1 MMKRSLLYTLILPF
15 TVMVLLSGCAQ
26 VKEKFSGTRTTSEI
40 KPSSRYF
47 DFNDVLIPGDL
58 TKEAKE
64 SFITNGHGRLV
75 LSGRVKGESLA
86 QFFITNM
93 YSDGWTALNEYEYL
107 GSIKL
112 FFKKSERIASILIAE
127 NPLGTRVEI
136 WVIPQGKI

>member
-1 MMKRSLLYTLILPF
+1 MKRVLLYILMIPLAAMLF
-15 TVMVLLSGCAQ
+15 LPGCAQ
-26 VKEKFSGTRTTSEI
+26 VREKFSQTPASAA
-40 KPSSRYF
+40 KQPSARYF

-58 TKEAKE
+58 AKEFKE

-75 LSGRVKGESLA
+75 LSGRVESESLS
-86 QFFITNM
+86 QYFITSM
-93 YSDGWTALNEYEYL
+93 YTDGWAALNQYKYQ

-112 FFKKSERIASILIAE
+112 FFKKSERIATILITE

>member
-1 MMKRSLLYTLILPF
+1 MKRALLYALIVPLAA
-15 TVMVLLSGCAQ
+15 LLLMPGCAQ
-26 VKEKFSGTRTTSEI
+26 VKEKFSKS
-40 KPSSRYF
+40 PSSVAKQPAARYF

-58 TKEAKE
+58 SKEFRE

-75 LSGRVKGESLA
+75 LSGRVESESLA
-86 QFFITNM
+86 QYFITSM
-93 YSDGWTALNEYEYL
+93 YTDGWTALNQYKYQ

-112 FFKKSERIASILIAE
+112 FFKKSERIATILITE

>member
-1 MMKRSLLYTLILPF
+1 MKRALLYTLIVPLAA
-15 TVMVLLSGCAQ
+15 MLLMPGCAQ
-26 VKEKFSGTRTTSEI
+26 VKEKFSAS
-40 KPSSRYF
+40 PSSAAKQPAARYF

-58 TKEAKE
+58 SKEFKE

-75 LSGRVKGESLA
+75 LSGRVESESLA
-86 QFFITNM
+86 QYFITSM
-93 YSDGWTALNEYEYL
+93 YTDGWTALNQYKYQ

-112 FFKKSERIASILIAE
+112 FFKKSERIATILITE